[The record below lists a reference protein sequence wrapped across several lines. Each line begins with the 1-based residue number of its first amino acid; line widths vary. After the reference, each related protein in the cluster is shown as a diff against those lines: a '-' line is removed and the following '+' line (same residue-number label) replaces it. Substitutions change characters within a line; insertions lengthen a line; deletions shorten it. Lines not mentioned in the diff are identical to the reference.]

1 MGSPSSASQSPKSNL
16 LSNSLHPS
24 CLHIRPLLCIR
35 KSVVSNPNF
44 KHHLAV
50 YVLSGVS
57 PQFTSNLIKF
67 FLCWKTF
74 IGFYCSQNEIQNPY
88 QFLKILIFFFS
99 PFFPVLPD
107 FIPFFFRSL
116 HQGGAKSLCL
126 NLFLPSGTYLTFN
139 CSVSVFQ
146 VKMLYELTSFSWTT
160 ISVPMVC
167 YRTELLP

>member
-107 FIPFFFRSL
+107 FIPFFFLSL

-146 VKMLYELTSFSWTT
+146 VKMLYELTSFS
-160 ISVPMVC
+160 
-167 YRTELLP
+167 